1 LLSGIEGRDRPF
13 VGLPATF
20 PHDSFVGSAVFR
32 SYISNLPI
40 REVSIQMRAREM
52 AWFMT
57 GLGTVIL
64 TALTLTGQQPK
75 KVDDAALK
83 DAARNPQEWITY
95 NLGWSEQRYSTLAQI
110 NDSNV
115 SRLGLAWYYD
125 IPSIPGGND
134 GGRQEGTP
142 LIYNGVMYSIT
153 PWSIVYAVDA
163 HTGKEVWHSDPEV
176 NRAVTQGRICCG
188 VVNRGIAMYGDKIIA
203 PVVDGRL
210 RALDMTTGKI
220 AWETRVTPINMPY
233 SITMAPRVIKGGK
246 VIVGASGGEFGVRG
260 FFDAYD
266 AETGKLAWRFY
277 TVPGDPSKPF
287 EQPEFAD
294 WAKTW
299 DPKSQWWKIGGG
311 GPVWGGIAY
320 DPDTDIVYVGT
331 GQPGPW
337 TSYHRGKGDD
347 LCTDCIIAVRGATGK
362 YVWHYQ
368 TTPGDDW
375 DYDSIADIMLADLT
389 INGKLRHVVMHAP
402 KNGFFYVLDR
412 VTGELLSADPWV
424 PVTWA
429 SGVNLKTG
437 RPTVNP
443 EARYGTDSVTVMP
456 GPGGGHVWPPWSFN
470 PNTGLVYIPSTA
482 GSGYG
487 YQANPDYVP
496 ISTDIGAEGT
506 GRGVMGNMATGRGGG
521 GGGRGGA
528 GGGAAGGAGAG
539 RGPAAPVA
547 PGIDPGA
554 AGRGATAA
562 AAPVP
567 SRLLVYALD
576 GMATL
581 PPPPTPPP
589 AAAGAPG
596 GGAAGGGRGGAA
608 GGGGRGGAGGGR
620 GPATP
625 PVPIPRI
632 GPELTGTPLVAWD
645 PIAGRERWHA
655 DNGAAGFNQGGT
667 LSTAGNLVFSGSRS
681 NLKVY
686 RADTGQQLLD
696 VDTHLNQVG
705 PPMTFM
711 LDGKQYI
718 AIAGGPQ
725 GNGGGGFGGGGGRGA
740 GAGGGGGRGPAN

>member
-1 LLSGIEGRDRPF
+1 
-13 VGLPATF
+13 
-20 PHDSFVGSAVFR
+20 
-32 SYISNLPI
+32 
-40 REVSIQMRAREM
+40 M
-52 AWFMT
+52 AWLT
-57 GLGTVIL
+57 GLGVVIL
-64 TALTLTGQQPK
+64 TAWTLTGQQPK

-83 DAARNPQEWITY
+83 DAARNPGEWITY

-110 NDSNV
+110 NDTNI

-176 NRAVTQGRICCG
+176 NRAVIQSRICCG

-210 RALDMTTGKI
+210 RALDMSTGKI

-246 VIVGASGGEFGVRG
+246 VIVGASGGEYGVRG

-266 AETGKLAWRFY
+266 AETGKQAWRFY

-299 DPKSQWWKIGGG
+299 DAKSEWWKIGGG

-320 DPDTDIVYVGT
+320 DPDDDIVYVGT

-337 TSYHRGKGDD
+337 TSVHRGKGDD

-362 YVWHYQ
+362 LVWHYQ

-443 EARYGTDSVTVMP
+443 EARYGTEASVTVMP

-470 PNTGLVYIPSTA
+470 PTTGLVYIPSTA
-482 GSGYG
+482 GGGYG

-496 ISTDIGAEGT
+496 VPTDVGPN
-506 GRGVMGNMATGRGGG
+506 GRGAMNMGTGRGGG
-521 GGGRGGA
+521 GGAGRGGAGGGAAGAGRGGA
-528 GGGAAGGAGAG
+528 GGGAAGGGA
-539 RGPAAPVA
+539 AAPVA
-547 PGIDPGA
+547 PGLDPGA
-554 AGRGATAA
+554 GRGGPAGGAPA

-567 SRLLVYALD
+567 SRLLVFALD
-576 GMATL
+576 GAASL
-581 PPPPTPPP
+581 PPPPPPPP
-589 AAAGAPG
+589 APAAAAGGAPG
-596 GGAAGGGRGGAA
+596 GGAPGGAGGGRGGAA
-608 GGGGRGGAGGGR
+608 AAGGGRGGAGGGR

-645 PIAGRERWHA
+645 PIAGKERWHA

-696 VDTHLNQVG
+696 LDLHVNQVG

-725 GNGGGGFGGGGGRGA
+725 GGGGGGRG
-740 GAGGGGGRGPAN
+740 GGGGGGGAAPAGRGPAN